1 MTSDTT
7 DNTRQEPVPW
17 DTIIEAL
24 AESNARALQAQREI
38 QLLRQTLLVA
48 IALALTTVYM
58 YERST

>member
-1 MTSDTT
+1 MTPDTT

-48 IALALTTVYM
+48 IALALTTIYM
-58 YERST
+58 YERTT